1 MTMPAPA
8 HISPDHDETLIARL
22 AATDLT
28 DRESADARS
37 LVASC
42 PACAELHADL
52 RSIMAATASLP
63 APRRTRDF
71 RLTEADAARLQRTGW
86 RRLLARFGE
95 PRLAFTKPLATGLV
109 TLGIAGLLFAVAPSF
124 LATAGLS
131 ATSATAATAGPAF
144 APAPGGAGSVAGPS
158 EQVLKQD
165 AAASAAASPAASAAS
180 SAESPPVPST
190 AAASIPVSAPTQ
202 QVPTASSAAP
212 SGAPTALGLGP
223 ESAVPSPGA
232 PADGNF
238 SANRLA
244 SGAAP
249 PSSGPSPL
257 FVASVVLLVLGIG
270 LFLLRWA
277 ARRPA

>member
-22 AATDLT
+22 AAADLT
-28 DRESADARS
+28 DREAADARS

-71 RLTEADAARLQRTGW
+71 RLTEADAARLQQTGW

-95 PRLAFTKPLATGLV
+95 QRLAFTKPL
-109 TLGIAGLLFAVAPSF
+109 
-124 LATAGLS
+124 

-158 EQVLKQD
+158 EQVSKQD

-180 SAESPPVPST
+180 SAESPPTAST

-202 QVPTASSAAP
+202 QVPIAASSAAP

-223 ESAVPSPGA
+223 ESVVPSPGA
-232 PADGNF
+232 PAEGNF

-257 FVASVVLLVLGIG
+257 FVASVMLLVLGIG